1 MQGIDVTE
9 GASTVVLNRLGAV
22 CAASERA
29 VQAVDERI
37 ELLRFELIKA
47 TEVGDDAL
55 AHRAG
60 VGAEG
65 LDNLQIAPATG
76 AADTRVHVA
85 TITRITSTIKSRTSE
100 CVTLQRFREIAPGLT
115 H

>member
-1 MQGIDVTE
+1 MSG
-9 GASTVVLNRLGAV
+9 S
-22 CAASERA
+22 
-29 VQAVDERI
+29 

-65 LDNLQIAPATG
+65 LDNL
-76 AADTRVHVA
+76 R
-85 TITRITSTIKSRTSE
+85 R
-100 CVTLQRFREIAPGLT
+100 
-115 H
+115 

>member
-9 GASTVVLNRLGAV
+9 VKASTVVPTDSGAV

-29 VQAVDERI
+29 VQPSMSGSSFSE
-37 ELLRFELIKA
+37 FELTAA

-60 VGAEG
+60 VGAE
-65 LDNLQIAPATG
+65 
-76 AADTRVHVA
+76 
-85 TITRITSTIKSRTSE
+85 
-100 CVTLQRFREIAPGLT
+100 VT
-115 H
+115 

>member
-1 MQGIDVTE
+1 M
-9 GASTVVLNRLGAV
+9 GADR
-22 CAASERA
+22 
-29 VQAVDERI
+29 

-65 LDNLQIAPATG
+65 LDNLQIAPATERLIR
-76 AADTRVHVA
+76 AYMLR
-85 TITRITSTIKSRTSE
+85 R
-100 CVTLQRFREIAPGLT
+100 
-115 H
+115 